1 MDTFQ
6 LKQELLQHISKIED
20 RDFLNSI
27 KIFLNYEK
35 RKNFIELSD
44 EQEKE
49 LNYASKEG
57 KNGSFISQLDL
68 DQKVEEWFNG
78 K

>member
-6 LKQELLQHISKIED
+6 LKQELIQHISKIED

-35 RKNFIELSD
+35 RKNIIELSD

-49 LNYASKEG
+49 LLYASKEG
-57 KNGSFISQLDL
+57 KDGRFISQFDL
-68 DQKVEEWFNG
+68 DQKVEEWFNV

>member
-6 LKQELLQHISKIED
+6 LKQELIQHISKIED

-27 KIFLNYEK
+27 KLFLNYEK
-35 RKNFIELSD
+35 RKNIIELSD

-49 LNYASKEG
+49 LLYASNEG
-57 KNGSFISQLDL
+57 RNGIIISQSEM
-68 DQKVEEWFNG
+68 DQKVEEWFNV